1 MSNQKFS
8 QEEENIIAQ
17 AYLKQFHPEAIEGIT
32 KALVIG
38 NWIKQLTE
46 GSKSTSVDPKLL
58 ELCKPIPAVKV
69 AQFLDAV
76 QAYST
81 LASQYVECANK
92 HVDLVT
98 VTKELGNIK

>member
-1 MSNQKFS
+1 MKFILVIFLAFTL
-8 QEEENIIAQ
+8 QGCGFF
-17 AYLKQFHPEAIEGIT
+17 KKHPEVSPPEVKVAH
-32 KALVIG
+32 
-38 NWIKQLTE
+38 
-46 GSKSTSVDPKLL
+46 VDPKLL
-58 ELCKPIPAVKV
+58 ELCKPIPTVKV